1 MQVSEKE
8 NMETGTEEEEEE
20 EQIEVVTEKSRLDFS
35 YYVLL
40 DTVLRIHWIR
50 NM

>member
-8 NMETGTEEEEEE
+8 NMETGTEEEEE